1 MKTKLYILL
10 IFVGLH
16 SFVLGQKTVS
26 FRAVDNLTINAD
38 YYETFAESNKYMLM
52 FHQAEYSRG
61 EYQQIAERM
70 IKLDFNCL
78 AVDLRYGKEVNYVN
92 NETAEQAR
100 QNKMNVTLLSCEK
113 DIEAAINYIQTND
126 PGALIFLMG
135 SSFSASLCLKVA
147 KDRDDIQAVI
157 AYSPGE
163 FFNTLS
169 IAEYLK
175 GLKTPTYIG
184 CTQSEYPYV
193 QQLSAGIEASKFVVY
208 KPENGNGKHGV
219 ETLWWDSDTRE
230 ECWLSL
236 MFFLKDF

>member
-26 FRAVDNLTINAD
+26 FRAVDNHTINAD

-126 PGALIFLMG
+126 PSALIFLMG

-147 KDRDDIQAVI
+147 KDRGDIQAVI

-169 IAEYLK
+169 IGEYIK

>member
-126 PGALIFLMG
+126 PSALIFLMG

-147 KDRDDIQAVI
+147 KDRDDIQAVVHGSEHR
-157 AYSPGE
+157 AFVDRSHE
-163 FFNTLS
+163 FASADISTNFGDK
-169 IAEYLK
+169 Y
-175 GLKTPTYIG
+175 GLKYYNDG
-184 CTQSEYPYV
+184 AA
-193 QQLSAGIEASKFVVY
+193 SAFS
-208 KPENGNGKHGV
+208 V
-219 ETLWWDSDTRE
+219 EKVW
-230 ECWLSL
+230 
-236 MFFLKDF
+236 M

>member
-113 DIEAAINYIQTND
+113 E
-126 PGALIFLMG
+126 
-135 SSFSASLCLKVA
+135 
-147 KDRDDIQAVI
+147 
-157 AYSPGE
+157 
-163 FFNTLS
+163 
-169 IAEYLK
+169 
-175 GLKTPTYIG
+175 
-184 CTQSEYPYV
+184 
-193 QQLSAGIEASKFVVY
+193 
-208 KPENGNGKHGV
+208 
-219 ETLWWDSDTRE
+219 
-230 ECWLSL
+230 
-236 MFFLKDF
+236 